1 MFSLSVTCTW
11 RALIRLSVC
20 LFAGVLTL
28 TAVHGAPKSSGAP
41 QQASSSIP
49 RCPASFL
56 MDAVVDRQGALW
68 AASENQGLWRL
79 VPGGSWQQ
87 MNKTPGF
94 PGDSPNIYALAVDG
108 QGRVWAGTAHEGVAV
123 WNGREWKV
131 YNRLNGLAGD
141 RVFDIQV
148 SPETGDV
155 AVATSGGLSI
165 YSPAEKNWTA
175 VSRAEGLAENQI
187 ESLAFMAG
195 GALVAGYQCGG
206 VGISTPESGWKKWN
220 NTQSPWHWD
229 EGRRMHQPGE
239 MYGTGLPSNLCN
251 AVAAAGTR
259 HVWAATSCGLAWLRD
274 GKWLYTRGKDAA
286 AKNKGIYG
294 GLPTVFRKTGFPSEI
309 GKPDVLP
316 EDYVTALLPCREGLW
331 VGFRK
336 EGAALVDP
344 AGMKVIKRSLDR
356 QRNGRAKWVRSFV
369 VLPGGDVYACTNGG
383 GLQKVGE
390 TAKYRIQAP
399 AASTP
404 PHPREAPVE
413 RIRNAAAVKEGGNS
427 PATGVV
433 YVGEDWATRGDWCGH
448 YGQDQALLC
457 AVNAPLSNTYFSTR
471 YPDWRQPGAVTK
483 GEKIL
488 EVDIRG
494 YMGPHKRKKDFL
506 RAWCHRPSWPE
517 NRNVLYCPEV
527 GTRTEAEWDDHGEAY
542 ESTFD
547 GPNVWV
553 VTDIPEG
560 LHEVALYFYSPN
572 GREGNNGYRD
582 FLLEARTWK
591 PKYPGLVNFL
601 IQGNRMRFLQGKEP
615 PQGAWGRNMDK
626 RKEEIFDQ
634 QGKPVEARTRV
645 KDFAGNGVYKR
656 FLVKGPVSCGFTVR
670 RNASFNTIVNG
681 VFVTRL
687 DGKYDTLPILASR
700 DPYIPSVNGLSAGD
714 DLPMDVLSLWS
725 GAFTDYLPSPSRWD
739 RGERDRLR
747 AYRSMRKHLMPRAE
761 NVQHRELLRVWQFS
775 LKLWDGELR
784 NAFDRACIRSWN
796 ELQERSVIYRSRE
809 WRPNSPNV
817 LPLSRE
823 ELSQMA
829 ARGIDW
835 KQYLPGSASPP
846 QMSLEELKR
855 FLKEA
860 PHQQPENN
868 DEE

>member
-20 LFAGVLTL
+20 LFAGALTL

-79 VPGGSWQQ
+79 IPGGSWQQ

-108 QGRVWAGTAHEGVAV
+108 QGRIWAGTAHEGVAV

-286 AKNKGIYG
+286 ARNKGIYG
-294 GLPTVFRKTGFPSEI
+294 GLPSVFRKTGFPSEI

-427 PATGVV
+427 PATGVM
-433 YVGEDWATRGDWCGH
+433 YAGEDWATRGDWCGH
-448 YGQDQALLC
+448 YGQDHALLC
-457 AVNAPLSNTYFSTR
+457 AVNAPLNNTYFSTR
-471 YPDWRQPGAVTK
+471 YPDWRKPGVAPQ
-483 GEKIL
+483 GERIL
-488 EVDIRG
+488 EVDVKG
-494 YMGPHKRKKDFL
+494 YMGLHRNKNDFL
-506 RAWCHRPSWPE
+506 RAWCHKPSWPE

-542 ESTFD
+542 AGTFD
-547 GPNVWV
+547 GPNVIV
-553 VTDIPEG
+553 AVDIPEG
-560 LHEVALYFYSPN
+560 LHEVALYFYNPN
-572 GREGNNGYRD
+572 GREGNAGYRD
-582 FLLEARTWK
+582 YLIEARSWK
-591 PKYPGLVNFL
+591 SRYPGLVNCL
-601 IQGNRMRFLQGKEP
+601 IQGNRMRSLQKKEP
-615 PQGAWGRNMDK
+615 PRDAWWKNSDK
-626 RKEEIFDQ
+626 RKEEVFARQ
-634 QGKPVEARTRV
+634 AYPVEARTRV
-645 KDFAGNGVYKR
+645 KDKAGNGVYKR
-656 FLVKGPVSCGFTVR
+656 FLVKGPVACSFTVR

-681 VFVTRL
+681 IFVTRM
-687 DGKYDTLPILASR
+687 DGKYPTLPILAPG
-700 DPYIPSVNGLSAGD
+700 DPYIPSVAGLTIGD
-714 DLPMDVLSLWS
+714 DLPADLLSLWS
-725 GAFTDYLPSPSRWD
+725 GTSPDLLPSPSRWD
-739 RGERDRLR
+739 REERNRLR
-747 AYRSMRKHLMPRAE
+747 AYRSLRAYVE
-761 NVQHRELLRVWQFS
+761 SHADNPQYRELLRVWQFV
-775 LKLWDGELR
+775 LKLWNEELR
-784 NAFDRACIRSWN
+784 KDFDAACIRSWDR
-796 ELQERSVIYRSRE
+796 LQAQCVIYRSAE
-809 WRPNSPNV
+809 WRPHSPHV

-823 ELSQMA
+823 ELSRMEQRDM
-829 ARGIDW
+829 DW
-835 KQYLPGSASPP
+835 KQYLPGATPP
-846 QMSLEELKR
+846 MTLEELKR
-855 FLKEA
+855 VLKEA
-860 PHQQPENN
+860 PPQQQLENN